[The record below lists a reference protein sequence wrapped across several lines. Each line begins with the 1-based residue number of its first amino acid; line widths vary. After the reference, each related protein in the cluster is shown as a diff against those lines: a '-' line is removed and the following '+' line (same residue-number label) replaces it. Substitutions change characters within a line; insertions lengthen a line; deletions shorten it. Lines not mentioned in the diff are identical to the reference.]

1 MCVNYTHTH
10 TYTSIDIKEKKRI
23 AEVESVI
30 RYRIQRVPLLWKN
43 RGD

>member
-10 TYTSIDIKEKKRI
+10 TYTSIGIKEKKRM

-30 RYRIQRVPLLWKN
+30 RYRIHRVPLLWKN